1 MCAVTFEFPRK
12 SGRWRKQRGTFE
24 FDSSKVGCIS
34 EMKINRVLFCISLDL
49 HYLCTVLII
58 YRYMKKLIIVLI
70 VLLIAVLMV
79 ETRPDK
85 EKHKEAMMKAIDEY
99 VDEEAKDRLGDNVL
113 AKIGHGVV
121 VKTAETVLNSK
132 LKENNYYLFNTTSV
146 HFKGQDNILSLGLFG
161 YVYTFDKEMIHEK
174 LEEALKAKE
183 DAKTERETAKQSAKE
198 LKRLEKEKKKRE
210 KELAKEE
217 KRRAK
222 EAAKEAKRK
231 QKEAEKEAKRK
242 AKEAKKNQ

>member
-1 MCAVTFEFPRK
+1 
-12 SGRWRKQRGTFE
+12 
-24 FDSSKVGCIS
+24 
-34 EMKINRVLFCISLDL
+34 
-49 HYLCTVLII
+49 
-58 YRYMKKLIIVLI
+58 MKKLIIVLI

-99 VDEEAKDRLGDNVL
+99 
-113 AKIGHGVV
+113 
-121 VKTAETVLNSK
+121 
-132 LKENNYYLFNTTSV
+132 LFNTTSV
-146 HFKGQDNILSLGLFG
+146 HFKGQDNTLSLGLFG
-161 YVYTFDKEMIHEK
+161 YVYTFDKETIHEK

-217 KRRAK
+217 KRKAK

-231 QKEAEKEAKRK
+231 QKEAEKEAKRR
-242 AKEAKKNQ
+242 AKEAKNNQ

>member
-1 MCAVTFEFPRK
+1 
-12 SGRWRKQRGTFE
+12 
-24 FDSSKVGCIS
+24 
-34 EMKINRVLFCISLDL
+34 
-49 HYLCTVLII
+49 
-58 YRYMKKLIIVLI
+58 MKKLLVVFI
-70 VLLIAVLMV
+70 VLLIAVLMIQ
-79 ETRPDK
+79 TRPDK
-85 EKHKEAMMKAIDEY
+85 EKHKEAMMKAINEY
-99 VDEEAKDRLGDNVL
+99 VDEEAKERLGDNVL
-113 AKIGHGVV
+113 AKIGRGVV

-146 HFKGQDNILSLGLFG
+146 HLKGQDNVLSVGLFG
-161 YVYTFDKEMIHEK
+161 YVYTFDKEMINEK

-183 DAKTERETAKQSAKE
+183 DAKSEKETAKQSAKE

-210 KELAKEE
+210 KELAKEQ

-242 AKEAKKNQ
+242 AKEAKNNQ